1 MWTFFNKCM
10 TEVFIE
16 PQFEDI
22 IVDLHTLEFVSKGR
36 KLSYDHNQVS
46 IILYQW
52 FIFDEAYKS
61 SQGDKHD
68 HSSGMIYRPKQSLY
82 LAISRLTGVRGP
94 PYQPETTLNFV
105 KTVTFHW
112 SEGRWSPFIY
122 TVIE

>member
-16 PQFEDI
+16 PQFDDI
-22 IVDLHTLEFVSKGR
+22 IVDLHTMEFISKGR

-52 FIFDEAYKS
+52 FIFDEK
-61 SQGDKHD
+61 G
-68 HSSGMIYRPKQSLY
+68 YRPKQSLY
-82 LAISRLTGVRGP
+82 LALSRLTGVRGL
-94 PYQPETTLNFV
+94 PYQPEKSLNFV
-105 KTVTFHW
+105 KTVTFRW